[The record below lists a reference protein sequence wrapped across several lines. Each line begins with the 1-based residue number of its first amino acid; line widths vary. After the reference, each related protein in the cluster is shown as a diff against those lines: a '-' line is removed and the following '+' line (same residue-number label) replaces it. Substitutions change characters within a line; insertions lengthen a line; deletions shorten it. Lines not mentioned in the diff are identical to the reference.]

1 MGATLHW
8 TEAQIRLGSEHSKY
22 GDPYEAILTVQRI
35 GDTAHL
41 SGGCGTMP
49 RRAQRDILCLL
60 KAAGITRLVWERI
73 KDGQRKSV
81 EVSVVRTDRR

>member
-1 MGATLHW
+1 MPASLHW

-41 SGGCGTMP
+41 SGGCGVMP
-49 RRAQRDILCLL
+49 RKAQRDILCLL
-60 KAAGITRLVWERI
+60 KAAGIKRLVWERI
-73 KDGQRKSV
+73 KDGKKKAVELSV
-81 EVSVVRTDRR
+81 S

>member
-8 TEAQIRLGSEHSKY
+8 TEAQIRLGPEHSKY

-49 RRAQRDILCLL
+49 RKGQRDILRLL
-60 KAAGITRLVWERI
+60 KAAGIKRLGWERI
-73 KDGQRKSV
+73 KDGKKKAVELSV
-81 EVSVVRTDRR
+81 A